1 MVISIRRS
9 RHEEGEEL
17 VAIWCR
23 SVDATHDFLSAE
35 YRAELEVLVRSFLP
49 EAPLW
54 VAVNERDQPVG
65 FMLLSGQ
72 HMDALFID
80 PDVCGCGV
88 GRMLVEHALSMA
100 PELTTNVNEQN
111 EQAVGF
117 MLLSGQH
124 MDALFIDPDVC
135 GCGVGRMLVE
145 HALSM
150 APELTTNVN
159 EQNEQAVGFYKKV
172 GFKVTGRSE
181 VDDLGKP
188 YPLLNL
194 AYVGE

>member
-23 SVDATHDFLSAE
+23 SVDATHDFFISRVSG
-35 YRAELEVLVRSFLP
+35 RAGRAGAFLP
-49 EAPLW
+49 AGSAPLW
-54 VAVNERDQPVG
+54 VAVNERDRPVG

-80 PDVCGCGV
+80 PDVRGCGV

-111 EQAVGF
+111 KQAVGF
-117 MLLSGQH
+117 L
-124 MDALFIDPDVC
+124 
-135 GCGVGRMLVE
+135 
-145 HALSM
+145 
-150 APELTTNVN
+150 
-159 EQNEQAVGFYKKV
+159 
-172 GFKVTGRSE
+172 
-181 VDDLGKP
+181 
-188 YPLLNL
+188 
-194 AYVGE
+194 

>member
-1 MVISIRRS
+1 M
-9 RHEEGEEL
+9 
-17 VAIWCR
+17 
-23 SVDATHDFLSAE
+23 
-35 YRAELEVLVRSFLP
+35 RSFLP

-54 VAVNERDQPVG
+54 VAVNEREQP
-65 FMLLSGQ
+65 
-72 HMDALFID
+72 
-80 PDVCGCGV
+80 
-88 GRMLVEHALSMA
+88 
-100 PELTTNVNEQN
+100 
-111 EQAVGF
+111 VGF

>member
-1 MVISIRRS
+1 MSI
-9 RHEEGEEL
+9 
-17 VAIWCR
+17 CR
-23 SVDATHDFLSAE
+23 CHPRFYQQSIGPSWKSWFVPSAGS
-35 YRAELEVLVRSFLP
+35 AV
-49 EAPLW
+49 

-80 PDVCGCGV
+80 PDV
-88 GRMLVEHALSMA
+88 R
-100 PELTTNVNEQN
+100 
-111 EQAVGF
+111 
-117 MLLSGQH
+117 
-124 MDALFIDPDVC
+124 

-181 VDDLGKP
+181 VDDLGTRIRC
-188 YPLLNL
+188 
-194 AYVGE
+194 

>member
-1 MVISIRRS
+1 MISF
-9 RHEEGEEL
+9 HENTQGEEL

-35 YRAELEVLVRSFLP
+35 YRAELEELVRSFLP

-54 VAVNERDQPVG
+54 VAVNERDRPVG

-80 PDVCGCGV
+80 PDVRGCGV
-88 GRMLVEHALSMA
+88 GRMLVK
-100 PELTTNVNEQN
+100 
-111 EQAVGF
+111 
-117 MLLSGQH
+117 
-124 MDALFIDPDVC
+124 
-135 GCGVGRMLVE
+135 

>member
-1 MVISIRRS
+1 M
-9 RHEEGEEL
+9 
-17 VAIWCR
+17 
-23 SVDATHDFLSAE
+23 
-35 YRAELEVLVRSFLP
+35 
-49 EAPLW
+49 W
-54 VAVNERDQPVG
+54 VAVNEREQPVG

-80 PDVCGCGV
+80 PDV
-88 GRMLVEHALSMA
+88 R
-100 PELTTNVNEQN
+100 
-111 EQAVGF
+111 
-117 MLLSGQH
+117 
-124 MDALFIDPDVC
+124 

-194 AYVGE
+194 AYVGA

>member
-1 MVISIRRS
+1 MRK
-9 RHEEGEEL
+9 EEL

-35 YRAELEVLVRSFLP
+35 YRTELEDLVRSFLP

-80 PDVCGCGV
+80 PDVRGCGV
-88 GRMLVEHALSMA
+88 GRV
-100 PELTTNVNEQN
+100 
-111 EQAVGF
+111 
-117 MLLSGQH
+117 
-124 MDALFIDPDVC
+124 
-135 GCGVGRMLVE
+135 LVE

-181 VDDLGKP
+181 VDDLETVSVAESGVCGGVGDFSHP
-188 YPLLNL
+188 GGLNFRFSTHQW
-194 AYVGE
+194 

>member
-1 MVISIRRS
+1 M
-9 RHEEGEEL
+9 
-17 VAIWCR
+17 
-23 SVDATHDFLSAE
+23 
-35 YRAELEVLVRSFLP
+35 
-49 EAPLW
+49 W
-54 VAVNERDQPVG
+54 VAVNERDQP
-65 FMLLSGQ
+65 
-72 HMDALFID
+72 
-80 PDVCGCGV
+80 
-88 GRMLVEHALSMA
+88 
-100 PELTTNVNEQN
+100 
-111 EQAVGF
+111 VGF

-188 YPLLNL
+188 VSV
-194 AYVGE
+194 AESGVCGE